1 MNLTELTYFN
11 EVANTSHF
19 TKAAENLN
27 VSQPALSRTIK
38 HLEKEL
44 KVPLFIKKGRNVTL
58 SNYGEALYKHSQSIL
73 DEIKGISSEINDLK
87 EVTNNTVS
95 ILVNSA
101 SSQMRKLLVDF
112 QKANKNVNLKVT
124 QLDKTE
130 YKDKKKEFDLIIHSS
145 THFIPSNNQKD
156 LLEEHLML
164 SIPKTHKLSK
174 KSSVDLRDIANENL
188 ISLSEN
194 KDLREI
200 NDYYCTLAGFKPKFC
215 FENNSPYVIKEY
227 IKTGLGFAIIPSITW
242 KEIKSN
248 EKIKLVNIHNPNCK
262 RYIILEWK
270 KGGYMSKVA
279 TSLKDY
285 IIKKFKKYV

>member
-19 TKAAENLN
+19 TRASEKLN

-44 KVPLFIKKGRNVTL
+44 KVPLFVKKGRNVTL
-58 SNYGEALYKHSQSIL
+58 SRYGEALFKHSQLILNEIESITT
-73 DEIKGISSEINDLK
+73 EINDLK
-87 EVTNNTVS
+87 EITNNTVS

-101 SSQMRKLLVDF
+101 SSQMRRLLVDF
-112 QKANKNVNLKVT
+112 QKANKNVNLSVT

-130 YKDKKKEFDLIIHSS
+130 YKDKKNEFDLIIHSD
-145 THFIPSNNQKD
+145 THFNSATNQKD

-164 SIPKTHKLSK
+164 SIPKNHKLAK
-174 KSSVDLRDIANENL
+174 KSSVDLKDIANENL

-200 NDYYCTLAGFKPKFC
+200 NDYYCELAGFKPKFC

-227 IKTGLGFAIIPSITW
+227 IKTGLGFAIIPSISW
-242 KEIKSN
+242 KEVKSN
-248 EKIKLVNIHNPNCK
+248 DKIKLVNIHNPNCK

-270 KGGYMSKVA
+270 KVGYMSKV
-279 TSLKDY
+279 TTLLKNY
-285 IIKKFKKYV
+285 IIKNFRKYL

>member
-73 DEIKGISSEINDLK
+73 DEIKSISSEINDLK

-130 YKDKKKEFDLIIHSS
+130 YKDKKKEFDL
-145 THFIPSNNQKD
+145 
-156 LLEEHLML
+156 
-164 SIPKTHKLSK
+164 
-174 KSSVDLRDIANENL
+174 
-188 ISLSEN
+188 
-194 KDLREI
+194 
-200 NDYYCTLAGFKPKFC
+200 
-215 FENNSPYVIKEY
+215 
-227 IKTGLGFAIIPSITW
+227 
-242 KEIKSN
+242 
-248 EKIKLVNIHNPNCK
+248 
-262 RYIILEWK
+262 
-270 KGGYMSKVA
+270 
-279 TSLKDY
+279 
-285 IIKKFKKYV
+285 

>member
-1 MNLTELTYFN
+1 
-11 EVANTSHF
+11 
-19 TKAAENLN
+19 
-27 VSQPALSRTIK
+27 
-38 HLEKEL
+38 
-44 KVPLFIKKGRNVTL
+44 
-58 SNYGEALYKHSQSIL
+58 
-73 DEIKGISSEINDLK
+73 
-87 EVTNNTVS
+87 
-95 ILVNSA
+95 
-101 SSQMRKLLVDF
+101 
-112 QKANKNVNLKVT
+112 
-124 QLDKTE
+124 
-130 YKDKKKEFDLIIHSS
+130 
-145 THFIPSNNQKD
+145 
-156 LLEEHLML
+156 ML

-174 KSSVDLRDIANENL
+174 KSSVDLSDIANENL

-248 EKIKLVNIHNPNCK
+248 EKINLVNVHNPNCK

-270 KGGYMSKVA
+270 QGGYMSKVA

-285 IIKKFKKYV
+285 IIKNFKKYV

>member
-19 TKAAENLN
+19 TRASENLN

-44 KVPLFIKKGRNVTL
+44 KVPLFVKKGRNVTL
-58 SNYGEALYKHSQSIL
+58 SNYGETLYKHTNIIL
-73 DEIKGISSEINDLK
+73 DEIKNINLEINDLK
-87 EVTNNTVS
+87 EITNNTVS

-101 SSQMRKLLVDF
+101 SSQMRRLLVDF
-112 QKANKNVNLKVT
+112 QKINKNINLKVT

-130 YKDKKKEFDLIIHSS
+130 YKDKKKEFDLIVHSD
-145 THFIPSNNQKD
+145 TTFSNSENQKI
-156 LLEEHLML
+156 LLEENLML
-164 SIPKTHKLSK
+164 SIPKANKLSK
-174 KSSVDLRDIANENL
+174 KTSINLKDIKNENL

-200 NDYYCTLAGFKPKFC
+200 NDYYCKIAGFTPKFC

-227 IKTGLGFAIIPSITW
+227 IKTGLGFAIIPSISW
-242 KEIKSN
+242 KEITSN
-248 EKIKLVNIHNPNCK
+248 EKIKLVKISNPNCK
-262 RYIILEWK
+262 RFIILEWK
-270 KGGYMSKVA
+270 NGYMSKV
-279 TSLKDY
+279 SILLKDF
-285 IIKKFKKYV
+285 IIKNFKNYL